1 MPLSSDEAAILHY
14 LGKHKAT
21 AGNIRRDLKMGR
33 TPVRNALDGLADK
46 KLASADR
53 STWPPSWSITDFGA
67 TVLAAAGR
75 DPK

>member
-1 MPLSSDEAAILHY
+1 MPLFSNETAILRH

-46 KLASADR
+46 KLASVDR
-53 STWPPSWSITDFGA
+53 STWPPSWSLTDIGA
-67 TVLAAAGR
+67 AVLDAEPER
-75 DPK
+75 ET